1 MKGIGVRILETEG
14 DLAAGAARL
23 VALEPR
29 FGPVVA
35 AGPLPLRRRA
45 DGFAALLSA
54 IVAQQ
59 VSTASAAAIW
69 GRVAAAGLDREEA
82 WDAVEDATLIACG
95 LSRPKQRYGRALA
108 AAGIDWA
115 ALRDADTEEVVE
127 TLMACRG
134 WGAGRRRS
142 TRNSRSA
149 MPMSSPRATLRC
161 RKRAAAVRSAGPAG
175 RAGIARNGGGLG
187 AGARGCRPGALG
199 LLPLGHRPGGRLVS
213 RVLEYGRKAPACG
226 DCAKRLVIFLHGYGA
241 DGNDLLGLA
250 DPLAPHMPDTVFVA
264 PNAPERSAMNP
275 MGYQWFPIPWIDGS
289 SEEQSQAG
297 MVRAVEDL
305 NAFLDTVMAEEGVGR
320 RRRRFSWASARAR

>member
-35 AGPLPLRRRA
+35 AGPLPLRRRE

-69 GRVAAAGLDREEA
+69 GRVAAAGLDREGA

-115 ALRDADTEEVVE
+115 VLGDAEAEEVVE
-127 TLMACRG
+127 TLMG
-134 WGAGRRRS
+134 VPGVGRW
-142 TRNSRSA
+142 TA
-149 MPMSSPRATLRC
+149 EIYA
-161 RKRAAAVRSAGPAG
+161 KF
-175 RAGIARNGGGLG
+175 
-187 AGARGCRPGALG
+187 ALG
-199 LLPLGHRPGGRLVS
+199 HADVFAAGDLALQEAARRLFDLPDRPDERAL
-213 RVLEYGRKAPACG
+213 RAMAEDWAP
-226 DCAKRLVIFLHGYGA
+226 
-241 DGNDLLGLA
+241 
-250 DPLAPHMPDTVFVA
+250 
-264 PNAPERSAMNP
+264 
-275 MGYQWFPIPWIDGS
+275 
-289 SEEQSQAG
+289 
-297 MVRAVEDL
+297 VRAVAARAL
-305 NAFLDTVMAEEGVGR
+305 WVYYRWDTDREGVL
-320 RRRRFSWASARAR
+320 